1 MSTLTPAQIAQVAAS
16 AGFKGKALVAAVAVA
31 LAESGGRTDVVNVN
45 DDPWRSRDRGLWQIN
60 DHWHPEVGDTGAFLP
75 ASAASAT
82 YRISK
87 AGSDWS
93 QWSTWKNGAAQAQMS
108 RARLGV
114 AQAGITT
121 TTTTQNVGFDDIN
134 PGDVLKDGLLGAIPG
149 GGALNNLNGMAGGDL
164 VDNPL
169 RSLNGLLAVAIHAGQ
184 WMSDS
189 HNWARVAMVAGGT
202 IGVLIGATMV
212 ARSGAAGSTVA
223 SAAKVAAPS
232 NLIPIG
238 RVANAAKAAAAAG
251 K

>member
-1 MSTLTPAQIAQVAAS
+1 VSTLTPAQIAQVAAS
-16 AGFKGKALVAAVAVA
+16 AGFKGNGLVAAVAVA
-31 LAESGGRTDVVNVN
+31 LAESGGRTDVVAVN

-60 DHWHPEVGDTGAFLP
+60 DHWHPEVGDTGALLP
-75 ASAASAT
+75 ASAASAA

-87 AGSDWS
+87 GGTDWS
-93 QWSTWKNGAAQAQMS
+93 QWSTWKNGSAQAQMG

-121 TTTTQNVGFDDIN
+121 TTTTATAQSVGFTDID
-134 PGDVLKDGLLGAIPG
+134 PGDVLKGGLLGAVPG
-149 GGALNNLNGMAGGDL
+149 AGALNGLSGGDL

-202 IGVLIGATMV
+202 VGVLIGASMV

-223 SAAKVAAPS
+223 SVAPS

-238 RVANAAKAAAAAG
+238 RVANTVKAAAAAG